1 MASAWERRVISRERG
16 RRVGQSALI
25 ACLTVLT
32 ACSPKTPPPDL
43 VKTQRQTLDRA
54 KAVEDVLRK
63 QSEDR
68 RRSIDDAS
76 R

>member
-1 MASAWERRVISRERG
+1 MISLERG
-16 RRVGQSALI
+16 RWVGQSALI
-25 ACLTVLT
+25 ACLTVLA
-32 ACSPKTPPPDL
+32 ACSPKIPPSDL
-43 VKTQRQTLDRA
+43 VKTQRQALDQA

-63 QSEDR
+63 QSEDQ